1 MLYLINIKGDN
12 IMKELEGTYIETT
25 IGELENGKVFD
36 YLDERYVKMYN
47 NEDETCDCL
56 NIATASIEA
65 FDEDTEVYLVKV
77 LDIKEKQTFSIFI
90 SQPMTGKS
98 EDEINQ
104 LREESLSMVKKYL
117 ENDERA
123 KDKNLALVKVTP
135 LDIDDK
141 DNKFKILFA
150 LGEAIQNLAFAD
162 LVYFAKGWEDSKGCR
177 IEKAIVDE
185 YGLPFVTYDTLM
197 ESEYMHLPLLGY
209 HR

>member
-1 MLYLINIKGDN
+1 
-12 IMKELEGTYIETT
+12 MKELEGTYIETT

-104 LREESLSMVKKYL
+104 LQEESLSMVKKYL

-135 LDIDDK
+135 LDTDDK

-162 LVYFAKGWEDSKGCR
+162 FVYFAKGWEDSKGCR

-185 YGLPFVTYDTLM
+185 YGLPFVTYKTLT
-197 ESEYMHLPLLGY
+197 EYLPLLGY
-209 HR
+209 NSLGGK

>member
-1 MLYLINIKGDN
+1 
-12 IMKELEGTYIETT
+12 MKELEGTYIETT

-56 NIATASIEA
+56 NIATASIEE
-65 FDEDTEVYLVKV
+65 FDEDTEVYVVKV

-98 EDEINQ
+98 NDEIKQ
-104 LREESLSMVKKYL
+104 LREESLSMVTKYL
-117 ENDERA
+117 KNDECA
-123 KDKNLALVKVTP
+123 KDKNIELINVYP
-135 LDIDDK
+135 LYTDGKTNEFMIY
-141 DNKFKILFA
+141 A
-150 LGEAIQNLAFAD
+150 LGEAIKSLAFAD
-162 LVYFAKGWEDSKGCR
+162 FVYFAKGWEDSKGCR

-197 ESEYMHLPLLGY
+197 ES
-209 HR
+209 